1 MNKIAKII
9 GRQIIDSRG
18 NPTVEADL
26 FFESGAR
33 GRGSVPSGASTGN
46 LEALELRDNDKSKYF
61 GKSVFNAVNN
71 INSEIA
77 NSVSKKTEFNQS
89 TFDKFLI
96 NLDGTENKSRL
107 GANSILALSL
117 AFAYANANEKN
128 EPLYKTLTTNNDY
141 VLPIPLMNI
150 INGGAHANNNLDFQ
164 EFIILPIGF
173 KNFNRSLQA
182 GIEIFHSLKMSLDKK
197 NMSTSVGDE
206 GGFAPNIKSN
216 LDALDFLMLA
226 IENAGYKPGKEIF
239 LGLDVASSEF
249 FNDGKYKLDS
259 MNKLYSKEE
268 FAQYLISLCNDY
280 PIISIEDGMAEND
293 WEGWKILTDK
303 LGDKIQLIGDD
314 VFVTNSRILQEG
326 INQKIANS
334 ILIKLNQIGTITETL
349 ETIELARKNNYNYV
363 ISHRSGETE
372 DVTIADLAVATC
384 SGQIKTGSLSRSD
397 RTSKYNQLIRI
408 GEEIGENMFN
418 SNNVFRKWI

>member
-1 MNKIAKII
+1 
-9 GRQIIDSRG
+9 
-18 NPTVEADL
+18 
-26 FFESGAR
+26 
-33 GRGSVPSGASTGN
+33 
-46 LEALELRDNDKSKYF
+46 
-61 GKSVFNAVNN
+61 
-71 INSEIA
+71 
-77 NSVSKKTEFNQS
+77 
-89 TFDKFLI
+89 
-96 NLDGTENKSRL
+96 
-107 GANSILALSL
+107 
-117 AFAYANANEKN
+117 
-128 EPLYKTLTTNNDY
+128 
-141 VLPIPLMNI
+141 
-150 INGGAHANNNLDFQ
+150 
-164 EFIILPIGF
+164 
-173 KNFNRSLQA
+173 
-182 GIEIFHSLKMSLDKK
+182 
-197 NMSTSVGDE
+197 
-206 GGFAPNIKSN
+206 
-216 LDALDFLMLA
+216 
-226 IENAGYKPGKEIF
+226 
-239 LGLDVASSEF
+239 
-249 FNDGKYKLDS
+249 

-334 ILIKLNQIGTITETL
+334 ILIKLNQIGTMTETL

>member
-1 MNKIAKII
+1 
-9 GRQIIDSRG
+9 
-18 NPTVEADL
+18 
-26 FFESGAR
+26 
-33 GRGSVPSGASTGN
+33 
-46 LEALELRDNDKSKYF
+46 
-61 GKSVFNAVNN
+61 
-71 INSEIA
+71 
-77 NSVSKKTEFNQS
+77 
-89 TFDKFLI
+89 
-96 NLDGTENKSRL
+96 
-107 GANSILALSL
+107 
-117 AFAYANANEKN
+117 
-128 EPLYKTLTTNNDY
+128 
-141 VLPIPLMNI
+141 
-150 INGGAHANNNLDFQ
+150 
-164 EFIILPIGF
+164 
-173 KNFNRSLQA
+173 
-182 GIEIFHSLKMSLDKK
+182 
-197 NMSTSVGDE
+197 
-206 GGFAPNIKSN
+206 
-216 LDALDFLMLA
+216 MLA

-334 ILIKLNQIGTITETL
+334 ILIKLNQIGTMTETL

-397 RTSKYNQLIRI
+397 SCLLYTSDAAD
-408 GEEIGENMFN
+408 E
-418 SNNVFRKWI
+418 